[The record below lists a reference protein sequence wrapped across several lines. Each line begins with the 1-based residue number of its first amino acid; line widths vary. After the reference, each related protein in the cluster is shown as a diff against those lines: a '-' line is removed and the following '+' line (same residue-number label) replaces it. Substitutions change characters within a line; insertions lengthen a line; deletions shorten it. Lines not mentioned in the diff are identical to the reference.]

1 MSKTVTTNTTVT
13 LSGDGFGGAPLFS
26 ESVQNL
32 SGNSPGSAALV
43 TGFNSIAVPAT
54 ALGVTIV
61 PPPGSAVTLTLKGIT
76 GDTGIPIDPANS
88 TRLKWT
94 AGQVATLGIA
104 AGANVT
110 VALVWM

>member
-1 MSKTVTTNTTVT
+1 MAKTVTTVTTVS
-13 LSGDGFGGAPLFS
+13 LAGDNFGGAPLFS

-32 SGNSPGSAALV
+32 SGNAPGSAALT

-61 PPPGSAVTLTLKGIT
+61 PPPSSTVALTLKGIT
-76 GDTGIPIDPANS
+76 GDTGVPIDPANS

-94 AGQVATLGIA
+94 AGQVATLGIT
-104 AGANVT
+104 AGAAVT
-110 VALVWM
+110 VALVWS